1 MEGLVIVYRAEFIYL
16 SVLGMWEMSIRKK
29 INGGQCMEWKCL
41 ILIQW
46 GVITVKRLLSKA
58 DRTGNIS
65 LIAKTN
71 REQ

>member
-1 MEGLVIVYRAEFIYL
+1 
-16 SVLGMWEMSIRKK
+16 MSIRKK